1 MKNLNGGIT
10 MEKSKMTEMFFG
22 PNHPGVPG
30 NYGINYFYEGD
41 TVVSAEPNA
50 GHLHRGFEKLME
62 EREWIKNTALVCRI
76 CVMEPDINEMV
87 YAMGYEAIGEIEVP
101 KRAQYIRSIILE
113 MARIQAHIFSIGG
126 NCGAIGLYTAM
137 HWGVLARDYILDLF
151 EEITGGRVY
160 HIYIRPGGV
169 RHDIKDSTFQKL
181 LDLLDDLEKN
191 RMPEFQK
198 LIFENPTAQKRWK
211 NTAVL
216 NQDEALRLG
225 ATGPALRATG
235 LDHDVRRLMPYGAYD
250 EVDFE
255 IPTGNNADAWTRMKL
270 KRDEIFQSIKIIRQL
285 IKNIPDGPVSV
296 NLGNA
301 LKYRIPKGEAY
312 VKVESARGE
321 YGYYMVSDG
330 SLKPYRV
337 HVRGTST
344 PLGLYGVEALLPGT
358 RIEDVPVWA
367 HSLGICPPEFDR

>member
-1 MKNLNGGIT
+1 MKNLNGGNT
-10 MEKSKMTEMFFG
+10 MDKSKMTEMFFG

-169 RHDIKDSTFQKL
+169 RHDIEAGTFQKL

-191 RMPEFQK
+191 RMPEFEK

-216 NQDEALRLG
+216 NQEDALRLG
-225 ATGPALRATG
+225 VTGPTLRATG
-235 LDHDVRRLMPYGAYD
+235 LEHDVRKLMPYGAYD

-270 KRDEIFQSIKIIRQL
+270 KRDEIFQSINIIRQL

-312 VKVESARGE
+312 VKVESGRG
-321 YGYYMVSDG
+321 
-330 SLKPYRV
+330 
-337 HVRGTST
+337 
-344 PLGLYGVEALLPGT
+344 
-358 RIEDVPVWA
+358 
-367 HSLGICPPEFDR
+367 